1 MQHILQQLLFMVALV
16 STSLS
21 VFSQPFAYVPNEK
34 DGTVSVIDTQT
45 NLRLKD
51 IPVGTLPWGVVIR

>member
-1 MQHILQQLLFMVALV
+1 M
-16 STSLS
+16 
-21 VFSQPFAYVPNEK
+21 PNEK